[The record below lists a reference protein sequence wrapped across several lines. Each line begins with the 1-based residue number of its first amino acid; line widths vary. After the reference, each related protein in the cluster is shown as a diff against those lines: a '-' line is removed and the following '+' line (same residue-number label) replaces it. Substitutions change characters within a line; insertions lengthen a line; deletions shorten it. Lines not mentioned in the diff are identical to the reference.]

1 MNLFSDAIR
10 VGPLSSGC
18 QIIGLAMDPQEKW
31 ALLTA
36 ISSPD
41 GGKTINGH
49 MQLNLLGAEVKNQLL
64 EGHCGCFGEAY
75 IHNPQHKS
83 TLFSYF
89 ERKAGESTSKIYFSE
104 IGN

>member
-1 MNLFSDAIR
+1 
-10 VGPLSSGC
+10 
-18 QIIGLAMDPQEKW
+18 LALDPQEKW

-49 MQLNLLGAEVKNQLL
+49 IQLNLLGAEVKNQLL

-104 IGN
+104 IGKQSLLGLK